1 MKRWNKFKILKA
13 KLVENITKQL
23 RGNYDKQVQNLNEQL
38 KQTVEINNKTKEET
52 SLLYKKELELKKH
65 ELNSISQQYERQV
78 SNFTKP
84 NEQNSR
90 AKTQIE
96 DLEKQLLRAK
106 SFSQINWKVVLVAIA
121 IGVLLGKLFHIG

>member
-52 SLLYKKELELKKH
+52 SLLFKKELEFKKH

-78 SNFTKP
+78 ADFTKA
-84 NEQNSR
+84 NEQNSL
-90 AKTQIE
+90 AKAQIE

-121 IGVLLGKLFHIG
+121 IGILLGKLFHIG

>member
-1 MKRWNKFKILKA
+1 MKDFIFSAR
-13 KLVENITKQL
+13 
-23 RGNYDKQVQNLNEQL
+23 QL
-38 KQTVEINNKTKEET
+38 KLTEEMNNKTKEET

-65 ELNSISQQYERQV
+65 ELNSISQQYKRQAAD
-78 SNFTKP
+78 FTKA

-106 SFSQINWKVVLVAIA
+106 SFSQINLKVVLVAIA
-121 IGVLLGKLFHIG
+121 IGVLLAKLFHFG

>member
-1 MKRWNKFKILKA
+1 M
-13 KLVENITKQL
+13 
-23 RGNYDKQVQNLNEQL
+23 
-38 KQTVEINNKTKEET
+38 NNKTKEET

-78 SNFTKP
+78 ADFTKA

-121 IGVLLGKLFHIG
+121 IGVLLAKLFHFG